1 MITKKILCLLVS
13 LLKNDDLRFLL
24 CGWEVCIYINFFIF
38 SEQDKVFT
46 NVNLGFWIPSLA
58 IMAENLIE
66 SFSIIIIIFYLNLV

>member
-24 CGWEVCIYINFFIF
+24 CDWEVCIYILISLF
-38 SEQDKVFT
+38 SVHKT

-66 SFSIIIIIFYLNLV
+66 SFSIIIIIILNLNSV

>member
-24 CGWEVCIYINFFIF
+24 CDWEVCIYINFFIF
-38 SEQDKVFT
+38 SA

-66 SFSIIIIIFYLNLV
+66 SFSIIIIIILNLNSV

>member
-24 CGWEVCIYINFFIF
+24 FDWEVCIYINFFIF
-38 SEQDKVFT
+38 SAQDKCE
-46 NVNLGFWIPSLA
+46 LWIPSLA

-66 SFSIIIIIFYLNLV
+66 SFSIIIIIF